1 MKHLVIQNVGPLKSI
16 DITLKKVNVFIGMQ
30 SSGKSTI
37 AKIISFCS
45 WLDKLNSNVQ
55 RTISLG
61 AYKSLET
68 FHNFHGYLNAESE
81 ILYTGDNIVYLYS
94 YKKEP
99 SITIPFDDYN
109 SEHYNEFEWV
119 FSRIGRS
126 SMPKVMYI
134 PAERNFVS
142 AVSNLGDYLAKE
154 QTNLQH
160 FLNTWYYEK
169 RSFDKNKSFEIL
181 NLGAK
186 YYFNNSDMSD
196 HVLLS
201 NGKDIM
207 LHEASS
213 GLQSLIPMIILI
225 DVMAHGVYKNQG
237 GKPFS
242 PNEEQQIMEMLSQ
255 VRGNELDS
263 DKQEMISRLSAFVSG
278 KIYTHTQFIIEEP
291 EQNLFPETQ
300 MDFLYYLLSEIN
312 HGRNHHL
319 VLTTHSPY
327 ILYALNNC
335 MLAWLVKDK
344 IDSKEEL
351 DVKSLQFA
359 LNPQDVSVWSLK
371 DGYLKNEKN
380 EIHNTIQDKRG
391 LIRKNYFNDI
401 MKKVMGDFNT
411 LLDYDD

>member
-242 PNEEQQIMEMLSQ
+242 PNEEQ
-255 VRGNELDS
+255 
-263 DKQEMISRLSAFVSG
+263 
-278 KIYTHTQFIIEEP
+278 
-291 EQNLFPETQ
+291 
-300 MDFLYYLLSEIN
+300 
-312 HGRNHHL
+312 
-319 VLTTHSPY
+319 
-327 ILYALNNC
+327 
-335 MLAWLVKDK
+335 
-344 IDSKEEL
+344 
-351 DVKSLQFA
+351 
-359 LNPQDVSVWSLK
+359 
-371 DGYLKNEKN
+371 
-380 EIHNTIQDKRG
+380 
-391 LIRKNYFNDI
+391 
-401 MKKVMGDFNT
+401 
-411 LLDYDD
+411 

>member
-1 MKHLVIQNVGPLKSI
+1 
-16 DITLKKVNVFIGMQ
+16 
-30 SSGKSTI
+30 
-37 AKIISFCS
+37 
-45 WLDKLNSNVQ
+45 
-55 RTISLG
+55 
-61 AYKSLET
+61 
-68 FHNFHGYLNAESE
+68 
-81 ILYTGDNIVYLYS
+81 
-94 YKKEP
+94 
-99 SITIPFDDYN
+99 
-109 SEHYNEFEWV
+109 
-119 FSRIGRS
+119 
-126 SMPKVMYI
+126 
-134 PAERNFVS
+134 
-142 AVSNLGDYLAKE
+142 
-154 QTNLQH
+154 
-160 FLNTWYYEK
+160 
-169 RSFDKNKSFEIL
+169 
-181 NLGAK
+181 
-186 YYFNNSDMSD
+186 
-196 HVLLS
+196 
-201 NGKDIM
+201 
-207 LHEASS
+207 
-213 GLQSLIPMIILI
+213 
-225 DVMAHGVYKNQG
+225 
-237 GKPFS
+237 
-242 PNEEQQIMEMLSQ
+242 MEMLSQ